1 MARKAMTQSSDSQNP
16 PALSIRPRS
25 ERKFTL
31 TKLGFEACRYFD
43 EQDEKQQQP
52 LDDKRGIDTAWLDD
66 DPDGLPF

>member
-16 PALSIRPRS
+16 PALPIRPRS

-43 EQDEKQQQP
+43 QQDQIKP
-52 LDDKRGIDTAWLDD
+52 LDAKAALDERGIDTSWMDEV
-66 DPDGLPF
+66 LP

>member
-16 PALSIRPRS
+16 PALNIPPRK

-43 EQDEKQQQP
+43 EQDSKG
-52 LDDKRGIDTAWLDD
+52 LLIDTL
-66 DPDGLPF
+66 PGRDGVKS